1 MKPMKIALS
10 TLGLACSLQMAA
22 AVAQDRDWEGESR
35 DAWIDGK
42 LEAAY
47 LFNTELNNF
56 KIGTHVSGGQVTL
69 DGHVPSESHR
79 QLAEEIAKNLDGV
92 SSVTNNLAIGEG
104 DYGWDEKERSF
115 RTRFF
120 DLTTT
125 TRLKSAYAINDEL
138 KATDI
143 NIDTKDGVVT
153 LTGEVKSDAAKQLAE
168 QIAVGY
174 DHVENVNNQLQ
185 VVATR

>member
-1 MKPMKIALS
+1 MKPLKLTLG
-10 TLGLACSLQMAA
+10 TLGLACTLAMTQAMA
-22 AVAQDRDWEGESR
+22 QERDWEGESR

-56 KIGTHVSGGQVTL
+56 KIGTTVSAGHVTL
-69 DGHVPSESHR
+69 DGHVPSETHR
-79 QLAEEIAKNLDGV
+79 QLAEEIAQNLDGV
-92 SSVTNNLAIGEG
+92 NGVTNNLAIGEG
-104 DYGWDEKERSF
+104 DYGWGEKERNF

-138 KATDI
+138 SATDI

-153 LTGEVKSDAAKQLAE
+153 LSGEVKSNAAKQLAE
-168 QIAVGY
+168 EIAVGY
-174 DHVENVNNQLQ
+174 DHVESVNNQLQ
-185 VVATR
+185 VVSR